1 MASGIGAPERNVKLL
16 ARCFM
21 FLSGMLQRWS
31 QLFFFLL
38 IVLVFL
44 VLRLWLGMNY
54 GELHLGFSE
63 RTPVAGLQVHCVTVD
78 GQLLPLRVR
87 EENPRRF
94 SQILCSGAARALR
107 VSVPA
112 TLALSMD
119 DVEVRFGEHWGSP
132 SRRLSFKLAET
143 RPIGAKGLQRQ
154 VFEVIPEGVGQNFFS
169 RPGSCNWQGD
179 FWLFAVP
186 LLQALAAVGVFK
198 VLRRLNSLAG
208 LALPGSSAWGRQP
221 IRFASLGVAG
231 WSFEILRVFLVGLMI
246 CQVQA
251 LAAGFLLIR
260 WGDQFVGAVV
270 VLLVF
275 CGVVGMYVRFILSP
289 TTDRQRLWACAA
301 LMAIVFIVKLSFC
314 LSFDGVQQGDYEK
327 YYGYGMAIA
336 SGRWDLIGDS
346 GVLTRGVF
354 LERSFVFTA
363 PLIWLLGP
371 SLTGLELSLL
381 VMEFATVVGMVWLT
395 TRMFGV
401 SAACCSVPFL
411 LVYPPFIFSTWVVG
425 TTTPGFLWMVILW
438 CAAEKLVE
446 YFRGM
451 LSVQP
456 GRPGVWCWL
465 LSCIVFCGAL
475 VMLDLTRTFA
485 LFVYAAAC
493 VSGIVAL
500 LSLGGGA
507 PRPSVKQVSRVLL
520 IGGLTLYLGSA
531 GVRAGRGVIREEI
544 GEQIGNSPPVSM
556 LDAVSAMDSTT
567 DGSGVTISNW
577 RFATLLNTPPRVR
590 SELIRR
596 KLIHEKLLAGH
607 DAWLHILRKTSYLS
621 FVHDAQNRVLGGL
634 SGAKEGFMSWSRVPW
649 YTTLRLFTDGVILM
663 LLCFGLLRCLN
674 PGHLGVT
681 RAELFPLSFVVIMYC
696 AIVVLLEAG
705 PYYSYVVAFPLA
717 WSAGLVL
724 GRKRVNADAGAAD
737 SVPTE
742 SFFTVLNW
750 KRPVIVVCVALVLF
764 GVHVLG
770 AKLLQDTGL
779 GFLAITAAEGS
790 EVPGGK
796 GLLSRSRVHVAV
808 ALPATAGVVPAGREC
823 AEEFVVPGAF
833 RNSDRCCFLLTVD
846 ARSRNLYFPRS
857 YWKALPVEYVV
868 EWNGREYQSGG
879 LGSLHPPQ
887 MFCIDA
893 SEAEGERPMDLRLRV
908 RLRAVG
914 KVNVSESGF
923 LPAIAVEYPFNPDG
937 DPRSELKSWRE
948 DVRKAEQ
955 AEIRSGE

>member
-1 MASGIGAPERNVKLL
+1 MTLSIWLTRWRICSASFVFVFIMTL
-16 ARCFM
+16 ACRYGLDLNF
-21 FLSGMLQRWS
+21 
-31 QLFFFLL
+31 
-38 IVLVFL
+38 
-44 VLRLWLGMNY
+44 
-54 GELHLGFSE
+54 GELHLGFTANVDSRGITVSC
-63 RTPVAGLQVHCVTVD
+63 RTPD
-78 GQLLPLRVR
+78 GRVVPLTKR
-87 EENPRRF
+87 EENSSLF
-94 SQILCSGAARALR
+94 SPLACPGPIQALR
-107 VSVPA
+107 VSFPA
-112 TLALSMD
+112 TMD
-119 DVEVRFGEHWGSP
+119 LRATDMELRFGEGWGTS
-132 SRRLSFKLAET
+132 SRRLEFVVADLGLSHGNLGLT
-143 RPIGAKGLQRQ
+143 RIREVVPTSDVSGF
-154 VFEVIPEGVGQNFFS
+154 FERAGG
-169 RPGSCNWQGD
+169 CNWQGD

-186 LLQALAAVGVFK
+186 LLHAMAAVSFPS
-198 VLRRLNSLAG
+198 VLLRIGRMAALAG
-208 LALPGSSAWGRQP
+208 LSGASAWGRQQ
-221 IRFASLGVAG
+221 IQFGSLGVAG
-231 WSFEILRVFLVGLMI
+231 WCIVVMRVFLLALIIWQGL
-246 CQVQA
+246 A
-251 LAAGFLLIR
+251 LAPGFLFVR
-260 WGDQFVGAVV
+260 WGDQFVAAVLMLC
-270 VLLVF
+270 VL
-275 CGVVGMYVRFILSP
+275 CGVLGLYVRLILTRSS
-289 TTDRQRLWACAA
+289 DRQRLWSCAA

-327 YYGYGMAIA
+327 YYRYGMAIA

-346 GVLTRGVF
+346 GVLTRGIF
-354 LERSFVFTA
+354 LERSAVFTA

-381 VMEFATVVGMVWLT
+381 VMEFGTVVGMVWLT

-456 GRPGVWCWL
+456 GRPGVWSWL

-475 VMLDLTRTFA
+475 VMLDLTRMFA
-485 LFVYAAAC
+485 VFVYAAAC
-493 VSGIVAL
+493 VSGLVAL
-500 LSLGGGA
+500 LSLGCGA
-507 PRPSVKQVSRVLL
+507 PRPSVKQVSGVFL

-531 GVRAGRGVIREEI
+531 GVRTGRGVIREEI

-556 LDAVSAMDSTT
+556 LNAVSAMDSTT

-596 KLIHEKLLAGH
+596 KLIHEKLLTGH
-607 DAWLHILRKTSYLS
+607 DAWFHIFRKNAYLS
-621 FVHDAQNRVLGGL
+621 FVHDAQIRVLGGMT
-634 SGAKEGFMSWSRVPW
+634 GTKEGFMAWSRVPW
-649 YTTLRLFTDGVILM
+649 YTTLRLFTDGVSLM
-663 LLCFGLLRCLN
+663 LLCFGMLRCLN

-681 RAELFPLSFVVIMYC
+681 RAEFFPLSFVVILYS

-705 PYYSYVVAFPLA
+705 PYYSYIVAFPLA

-724 GRKRVNADAGAAD
+724 GRKRVNADVGAAD
-737 SVPTE
+737 SVLTG
-742 SFFTVLNW
+742 SFFTVLQW
-750 KRPVIVVCVALVLF
+750 KRPAIVLCAALVLF

-790 EVPGGK
+790 DVPGGK
-796 GLLSRSRVHVAV
+796 GLLSRSRVHVAL
-808 ALPATAGVVPAGREC
+808 ALPATGGVVPAGREC
-823 AEEFVVPGAF
+823 SAEVVVPGAF
-833 RNSDRCCFLLTVD
+833 RDSDRCCFLLTVD

-857 YWKALPVEYVV
+857 FWKSLPVEYVV

-893 SEAEGERPMDLRLRV
+893 SEAEGERPVDLRLRV

-914 KVNVSESGF
+914 EVNVRESGF

>member
-1 MASGIGAPERNVKLL
+1 
-16 ARCFM
+16 M

-31 QLFFFLL
+31 QLFFFPL

-44 VLRLWLGMNY
+44 VLRLWLGLNY

-112 TLALSMD
+112 TLDLSMD

-154 VFEVIPEGVGQNFFS
+154 VFDVIPQGVGQNFFS
-169 RPGSCNWQGD
+169 RPGNCNWQGD

-208 LALPGSSAWGRQP
+208 LALPGSSVWGRQP
-221 IRFASLGVAG
+221 IRFAALGVAG

-251 LAAGFLLIR
+251 LAAGFLFIR

-275 CGVVGMYVRFILSP
+275 CGVIGLYVRYILSR
-289 TTDRQRLWACAA
+289 TTDRHRLWACAA
-301 LMAIVFIVKLSFC
+301 LTTSVFMVKLSFC

-327 YYGYGMAIA
+327 YYRYGAAIA
-336 SGRWDLIGDS
+336 SGRWDLIADA
-346 GVLTRGVF
+346 GVFTRVFF
-354 LERSFVFTA
+354 LERSAVFTA
-363 PLIWLLGP
+363 PLIWLFGP
-371 SLTGLELSLL
+371 SLTGLEVSLL
-381 VMEFATVVGMVWLT
+381 CMEFGTVAGMVWLT

-401 SAACCSVPFL
+401 PAACCSVPFL
-411 LVYPPFIFSTWVVG
+411 LAYSPFIFSTWVIG
-425 TTTPGFLWMVILW
+425 TTTPGFLWMVLLW
-438 CAAEKLVE
+438 CAAEKLTE
-446 YFRGM
+446 CFGGL
-451 LSVQP
+451 LSVNP
-456 GRPGVWCWL
+456 GRSRIWCWL
-465 LSCIVFCGAL
+465 LASTGFCASL
-475 VMLDLTRTFA
+475 LLLDLTRTWGV
-485 LFVYAAAC
+485 FVYAAAFVGTC
-493 VSGIVAL
+493 VFLA
-500 LSLGGGA
+500 SLRCA
-507 PRPSVKQVSRVLL
+507 VSRPSLRQVSRVLL

-531 GVRAGRGVIREEI
+531 SVRAGRGFILGEI
-544 GEQIGNSPPVSM
+544 QKRLGNWPPVSM

-634 SGAKEGFMSWSRVPW
+634 PGAKEGFMSWSRVPW
-649 YTTLRLFTDGVILM
+649 YTTLRLFTDGVSLI
-663 LLCFGLLRCLN
+663 LLCFGLLRCRH

-681 RAELFPLSFVVIMYC
+681 RAELFPLSFVVIMYS
-696 AIVVLLEAG
+696 AIVLLLEAG
-705 PYYSYVVAFPLA
+705 PYYSYVLAFPLA

-724 GRKRVNADAGAAD
+724 GRNPVTTDVGAPDGVAA
-737 SVPTE
+737 VKTFAFLP
-742 SFFTVLNW
+742 W
-750 KRPVIVVCVALVLF
+750 RRPAVVVFGATALF
-764 GVHVLG
+764 GLHVTG
-770 AKLLQDTGL
+770 AELLRDTGV
-779 GFLAITAAEGS
+779 GFRTITGSSSS

-796 GLLSRSRVHVAV
+796 GLLSRSRVHVAL
-808 ALPATAGVVPAGREC
+808 ALPATGGVVPAGREC
-823 AEEFVVPGAF
+823 SAEVVVPGAF
-833 RNSDRCCFLLTVD
+833 RDSDRCCFLLTVD

-857 YWKALPVEYVV
+857 FWKSLPVEYVV

-893 SEAEGERPMDLRLRV
+893 SEADGERPVDLRLRV

-914 KVNVSESGF
+914 EVNVRQSGF

-937 DPRSELKSWRE
+937 DPRSELNAWRE

>member
-1 MASGIGAPERNVKLL
+1 MDFVLLGLFSALVVFRNSSGL
-16 ARCFM
+16 
-21 FLSGMLQRWS
+21 
-31 QLFFFLL
+31 
-38 IVLVFL
+38 
-44 VLRLWLGMNY
+44 NY
-54 GELHLGFSE
+54 GELHIGLSE
-63 RTPVAGLQVHCVTVD
+63 RVPVTG
-78 GQLLPLRVR
+78 LRVYCTTADGRLQAFSAR
-87 EENPRRF
+87 EENPRYF
-94 SQILCSGAARALR
+94 SQILCTGAIQSLHI
-107 VSVPA
+107 SVPA
-112 TLALSMD
+112 NVVLSAED
-119 DVEVRFGEHWGSP
+119 IEVRFGENWGRP
-132 SRRLSFKLAET
+132 SRRLQFNLAET
-143 RPIGAKGLQRQ
+143 RPVVADAGPRQ
-154 VFEVIPEGVGQNFFS
+154 VFEVIPQRVRQSWFA

-179 FWLFAVP
+179 FWLLIVP
-186 LLQALAAVGVFK
+186 LVQSAVIVGIGLL
-198 VLRRLNSLAG
+198 LRRLWALNAAS
-208 LALPGSSAWGRQP
+208 ALPMMHTWGTRKFSF
-221 IRFASLGVAG
+221 RSLGFVSWGFSAV
-231 WSFEILRVFLVGLMI
+231 RVFLLLLMSWQI
-246 CQVQA
+246 LT
-251 LAAGFLLIR
+251 LAPGFLFVR
-260 WGDQFVGAVV
+260 WGDQFVAAVLMLC
-270 VLLVF
+270 VL
-275 CGVVGMYVRFILSP
+275 CGVLGLYVRFILTRSS
-289 TTDRQRLWACAA
+289 DRQRLWSCAA

-327 YYGYGMAIA
+327 YHRYGMAIA

-346 GVLTRGVF
+346 GVLTRGIF
-354 LERSFVFTA
+354 LERSAVFTA

-381 VMEFATVVGMVWLT
+381 VMEFGTVVGMVWLT

-456 GRPGVWCWL
+456 GRPGAWCWL

-485 LFVYAAAC
+485 VFVYAAAC

-500 LSLGGGA
+500 LSLRCGA
-507 PRPSVKQVSRVLL
+507 PRPSVKQVSGIFL

-544 GEQIGNSPPVSM
+544 REQIGNSPPVSM

-567 DGSGVTISNW
+567 DGDGVTISNW

-596 KLIHEKLLAGH
+596 KLLHEKLLTGH
-607 DAWLHILRKTSYLS
+607 DAWFHVFRKNAYLS
-621 FVHDAQNRVLGGL
+621 FVHDAQIRVLGGMT
-634 SGAKEGFMSWSRVPW
+634 GTKEGFMAWSRVPW
-649 YTTLRLFTDGVILM
+649 YTTLRLFTDGVSLV

-681 RAELFPLSFVVIMYC
+681 RAELFPLSFVVILYS

-705 PYYSYVVAFPLA
+705 PYYSYIVAFPLA

-737 SVPTE
+737 SVPTG
-742 SFFTVLNW
+742 SFFTVLQW
-750 KRPVIVVCVALVLF
+750 KRPAIVVCAALVLF
-764 GVHVLG
+764 GVHVRG

-779 GFLAITAAEGS
+779 GFLAITAAEGA
-790 EVPGGK
+790 EAPGGK

-823 AEEFVVPGAF
+823 AAEVVVPGAF

-857 YWKALPVEYVV
+857 YWKALPLEYVV

-893 SEAEGERPMDLRLRV
+893 SEAEGERPVDLRLRV

-914 KVNVSESGF
+914 EVNVRQSGF

-955 AEIRSGE
+955 AENRSGE